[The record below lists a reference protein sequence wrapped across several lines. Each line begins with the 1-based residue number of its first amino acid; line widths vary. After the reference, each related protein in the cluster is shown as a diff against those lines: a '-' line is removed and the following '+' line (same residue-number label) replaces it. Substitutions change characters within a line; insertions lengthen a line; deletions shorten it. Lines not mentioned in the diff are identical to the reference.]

1 MEIKNYDDLIKMVK
15 EAPMV
20 TGAITACDDHTIE
33 AAVHAY
39 KEHVLTPIFIGDE
52 VLIRGILKNL
62 GYGEDEFEIINEKDA
77 IETPLIACD
86 LVHEGRASIVMK
98 GLIDTSDFLRGILNK
113 ERGLRTG
120 RPMSHVAILQIPNY
134 PKLIA
139 TTDGGMITAPDYEAK
154 VHIVE
159 NAVEMFRGMGY
170 ECPKIAALAAV
181 EKPNKSMIE
190 TLDARNL
197 QEANE
202 AGKIKNCVIEGP
214 VSYDVAMSK
223 EAAQKKNFQGK
234 YSGEYDIFL
243 MPNISAGNIMSKALI
258 LHAGAKMSG
267 IVLGASVPL
276 VLNSRSASAEEKY
289 YAIVLSV
296 ASTLHKQ

>member
-1 MEIKNYDDLIKMVK
+1 MEIKNYDDLIEMVRL
-15 EAPMV
+15 APMV

-39 KEHVLTPIFIGDE
+39 QKQILRPIFIGDE
-52 VLIRGILKNL
+52 TLIRTVLKDL
-62 GYGEDEFEIINEKDA
+62 SCQDEPFEILDEKDPKKTA
-77 IETPLIACD
+77 LIACD
-86 LVHEGRASIVMK
+86 LVHEGRASVVMK
-98 GLIDTSDFLRGILNK
+98 GLIDTSDFLRGILDK

-159 NAVEMFRGMGY
+159 NVVDMFRGMGY
-170 ECPKIAALAAV
+170 NCPKIAALAAV
-181 EKPNKSMIE
+181 EKPNKSMPE
-190 TLDARNL
+190 TLDARRL

-202 AGKIKNCVIEGP
+202 AGEIKNCVIEGP
-214 VSYDVAMSK
+214 VSYDVAVDI
-223 EAAQKKNFQGK
+223 EAAKKKNFQGK
-234 YSGEYDIFL
+234 YSGDYDIFL

-276 VLNSRSASAEEKY
+276 VLNSRSASAEEKF

-296 ASTLHKQ
+296 ASTLHK